1 MYPSARIVKSPSTPL
16 RASRLAARIIT
27 SVIAFAASA
36 ELVALAAYYVDT
48 GALFYLHRK
57 AYPEPL
63 PTPEDRLVVRE
74 AVHPYFGFTHAPG
87 TAYDIP
93 ESLREP
99 GVEPPRR
106 TTNNHGFVSAH
117 AYPFRKTRDEQFVVG
132 LFGGSV
138 GVFFCELGAPRLVE
152 ALTRHAWFRDREI
165 VPLCFSHE
173 GYKQPQQA
181 LVLAYFLSI
190 GQAFDV
196 VVNIDGFND
205 VALATLNAER
215 GLESAMPS
223 VQHLDPLVALIN
235 QSALTPDKLDS
246 LTAIVH
252 GRRRLTELIA
262 RMRSN
267 RIAAVNLVL
276 ERMYRRAFDAY
287 TRELGRFSNLPA
299 NPPDNPLVQVARTPK
314 DASHAPSA
322 AALAATWTS
331 GSRLM
336 HDMLTARGA
345 AYLHVLQP
353 NQYWTRRRFS
363 EAEAA
368 VALNDA
374 SPYKNSVAEAY
385 PVLLAAAKSDLAS
398 TGVAFL
404 DATGIFDDEPAAVYM
419 DNCCHYTRAGNER
432 LADVIARSILASPG
446 PWR

>member
-1 MYPSARIVKSPSTPL
+1 MNRV
-16 RASRLAARIIT
+16 AARIIT
-27 SVIAFAASA
+27 SVIAFAVAA

-48 GALFYLHRK
+48 GALFYVHRK

-87 TAYDIP
+87 TPYEIP
-93 ESLREP
+93 ETLRAP

-106 TTNNHGFVSAH
+106 TTNNYGFVSAH
-117 AYPFRKTRDEQFVVG
+117 AYPFRRTRDDQVVVG

-138 GVFFCELGAPRLVE
+138 GVFFCELGAPRLLE
-152 ALTRHAWFRDREI
+152 ALKRDAWFRDREI

-181 LVLAYFLSI
+181 LVLAYFLAI
-190 GQAFDV
+190 GQTFDL

-205 VALATLNAER
+205 VALATLNAGR

-223 VQHLDPLVALIN
+223 VQHMDPLVALIN

-246 LTAIVH
+246 LSAIVS
-252 GRRRLTELIA
+252 GRRRLTELTA

-267 RIAAVNLVL
+267 RIATVNAVL
-276 ERMYRRAFDAY
+276 ERMYQRGFDDY
-287 TRELGRFSNLPA
+287 TRQLGRFSNLPS
-299 NPPDNPLVQVARTPK
+299 NPPANALVQVATAPK

-345 AYLHVLQP
+345 AYVHVLQP

-368 VALNDA
+368 VALNEA
-374 SPYKNSVAEAY
+374 SPYRNSVAEAY
-385 PVLLAAAKSDLAS
+385 PALVAAAKSDLTAR
-398 TGVAFL
+398 GVAFL
-404 DATGIFDDEPAAVYM
+404 DATGVFDDEPSPVYL
-419 DNCCHYTRAGNER
+419 DNCCHYTRVGNER
-432 LADVIARSILASPG
+432 LADVIAQSILGAAG